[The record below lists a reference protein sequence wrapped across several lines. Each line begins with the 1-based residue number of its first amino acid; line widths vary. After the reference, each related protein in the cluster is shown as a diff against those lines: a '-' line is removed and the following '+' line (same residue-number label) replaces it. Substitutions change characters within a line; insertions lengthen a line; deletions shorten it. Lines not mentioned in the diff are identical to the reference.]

1 MENRFKFIC
10 GVQVCCYSD
19 DGEDKEVIIRFEP
32 DTITKDGEVGFDLVF
47 LMDKLKKLG
56 LSKHELYTAK
66 DFIICNYETSIED
79 WCIAN
84 PEYLVQCTGI
94 NDKNGKLIFEG
105 DIVINLLNK
114 ESPYYQVKWDSEY
127 LSYCFEAVGNSEDLD
142 VEMPLEIVYEGY
154 HEEKYK
160 NRFYD
165 IFEPSRTE
173 IKYLE
178 VIGNIHENPELLEMK
193 ND

>member
-1 MENRFKFIC
+1 MQDRFKFIC
-10 GVQVCCYSD
+10 GVKVCCYSD

-84 PEYLVQCTGI
+84 PEYLVQCTGFK
-94 NDKNGKLIFEG
+94 DKNGNLIYEG
-105 DIVINLLNK
+105 DIVKHSNPFETYKGVIVWSDNNA
-114 ESPYYQVKWDSEY
+114 
-127 LSYCFEAVGNSEDLD
+127 CFHISDQDDDELIPLWCNS
-142 VEMPLEIVYEGY
+142 I
-154 HEEKYK
+154 
-160 NRFYD
+160 
-165 IFEPSRTE
+165 
-173 IKYLE
+173 E
-178 VIGNIHENPELLEMK
+178 VIGNIHENPELLEK
-193 ND
+193 

>member
-1 MENRFKFIC
+1 MQDRFKFIC
-10 GVQVCCYSD
+10 GVKVCCYSD

-32 DTITKDGEVGFDLVF
+32 DTITKDGDVGFDLVF

-105 DIVINLLNK
+105 DIVKAYGFNK
-114 ESPYYQVKWDSEY
+114 SFILICCFKSACFCLCYTDGRIYNFVDSV
-127 LSYCFEAVGNSEDLD
+127 A
-142 VEMPLEIVYEGY
+142 PI
-154 HEEKYK
+154 
-160 NRFYD
+160 
-165 IFEPSRTE
+165 
-173 IKYLE
+173 E
-178 VIGNIHENPELLEMK
+178 VIGNIYENPELLEK
-193 ND
+193 